1 MSDSKAQAR
10 EAQGSEAQGKESF
23 RFELATPAR
32 AVAEGDYGFV
42 IVPGAEGDFGV
53 LAGHSALVSELRAGV
68 IRARKAR
75 QVGTDGAESEERWFI
90 AGGFA
95 EVTPERLT
103 LLVSAAEPL
112 DSLDAAAIEQSIQ
125 DAQEDIADLDKEE
138 STETGKA
145 AGKET
150 SADTKRVALERS
162 VATNHARL
170 KALETFG
177 NSSPKA
183 QAHS

>member
-1 MSDSKAQAR
+1 MSDSHTQGDSG
-10 EAQGSEAQGKESF
+10 AQGAQGTQSGESF
-23 RFELATPAR
+23 RFELATPAQ

-68 IRARKAR
+68 IRARKER
-75 QVGTDGAESEERWFI
+75 QVGTDGTEAEERWFV

-112 DSLDAAAIEQSIQ
+112 DSLDAAAIQQSIQ
-125 DAQEDIADLDKEE
+125 DAQEDLADLDKEAD
-138 STETGKA
+138 T
-145 AGKET
+145 AG
-150 SADTKRVALERS
+150 ADTKRVVLERS
-162 VATNHARL
+162 VATDHARL

-177 NSSPKA
+177 SASLKG
-183 QAHS
+183 QAHG